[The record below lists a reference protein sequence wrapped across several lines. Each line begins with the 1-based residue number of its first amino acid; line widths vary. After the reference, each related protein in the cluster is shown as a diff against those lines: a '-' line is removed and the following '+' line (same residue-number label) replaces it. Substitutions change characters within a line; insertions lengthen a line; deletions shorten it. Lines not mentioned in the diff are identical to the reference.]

1 MKGIKMYNARR
12 FGKNSSMLYKAS
24 RLNCKVLCATDERK
38 KEIEKLAERLQLDPM
53 PEIISMEG
61 KNNES

>member
-1 MKGIKMYNARR
+1 
-12 FGKNSSMLYKAS
+12 MLYKAS